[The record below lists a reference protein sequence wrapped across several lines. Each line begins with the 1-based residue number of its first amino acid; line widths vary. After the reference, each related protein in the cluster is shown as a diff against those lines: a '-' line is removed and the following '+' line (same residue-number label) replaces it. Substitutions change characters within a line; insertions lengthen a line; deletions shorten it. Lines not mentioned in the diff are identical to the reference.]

1 MPQVLALKRYHL
13 SEPMAQRYAA
23 ATTKG
28 DIMKKALLIWVGFV
42 LASIAVAFAV
52 SVFQSKNYVGGPI
65 LAAVFAAAAGR
76 TWYLAGDSAKPPTG
90 VEG

>member
-13 SEPMAQRYAA
+13 REPMAQRYAA

-42 LASIAVAFAV
+42 LAFIAVGAV
-52 SVFQSKNYVGGPI
+52 VGGI
-65 LAAVFAAAAGR
+65 KFGGGVASYVVAAIFAAAAWR
-76 TWYLAGDSAKPPTG
+76 TWYLAGDPKSPDIQH
-90 VEG
+90 